1 MGRIPQQLISA
12 FMELGLLE
20 SEAKIYSA
28 LVLFHD
34 AEVKELQEFL
44 DISKPSIYEGL
55 RTLEDHGFI
64 VLTNDKPTTY
74 QAIPPEI
81 VLDMLMNIH
90 LRAKDEALILL
101 KKLEKEKFADDAPP
115 NLWYIFGPKSFESK
129 IKDMLENAKESVV
142 CLTTDKYL
150 AHIERCAK
158 SDVRFELTVV
168 SEKDD
173 SLERIKKIF
182 KNGNLRSRRIGKDDA
197 INILAP
203 FKAGYRTEMIPAM
216 SETLGMFDFENVLI
230 IVVDDKEMLYIPPIP
245 DASLNAMVSKNMAF
259 IRMMELLIPI
269 VTPKE
274 SP

>member
-44 DISKPSIYEGL
+44 DLSKPSIYDGL
-55 RTLEDHGFI
+55 RTLEDRGFI

-101 KKLEKEKFADDAPP
+101 NKLEKEKFADDSPP

-142 CLTTDKYL
+142 CLTTEKYL
-150 AHIERCAK
+150 GYIERWAK
-158 SDVRFELTVV
+158 SDVKFELTIV
-168 SEKDD
+168 SESTA
-173 SLERIKKIF
+173 SLDRMKKIF
-182 KNGNLRSRRIGKDDA
+182 KDGGLRASTIGKNDT
-197 INILAP
+197 IKLLAP
-203 FKAGYRTEMIPAM
+203 FKAGYQTEKIPAINDA
-216 SETLGMFDFENVLI
+216 LNMFDFDNVLI
-230 IVVDDKEMLYIPPIP
+230 IVVDDKELLYIPPIP
-245 DASLNAMVSKNMAF
+245 DEHLNAMVSKNKAF
-259 IRMMELLIPI
+259 IKMMELLMPV
-269 VTPKE
+269 VTPKD